1 MKNSK
6 ELRSI
11 VCQAWMFIKMYG
23 MSKSEAFKQ
32 AWKNWKLK
40 VAMKHHIVKFVF
52 EKVDGSTRT
61 AWGTLIE
68 KMLPPTSGQER
79 KPNPTTQVYYDC
91 EKQAYR
97 CFKVANLISCSQ
109 KQ

>member
-1 MKNSK
+1 MKKDMNLSN
-6 ELRSI
+6 I
-11 VCQAWMFIKMYG
+11 VKQAWMFIRMYG

-40 VAMKHHIVKFVF
+40 KAMKNRVVKFIF
-52 EKVDGSTRT
+52 QKVDGSYRT

-68 KMLPPTSGQER
+68 SMLPPTSGQER

-91 EKQAYR
+91 ERQAYR
-97 CFKVANLISCSQ
+97 CFKVANLISFAQ
-109 KQ
+109 A